1 MTGRDRSLVTELEK
15 RLIWYREEAAEEEFD
30 AEEVD
35 AICVMLQKLSPVKE
49 TRMSREE
56 AYRNIMRRVREEDGV
71 EETDGAGEAGDA
83 DSLDGTKKTD
93 GAKGTVREFEK
104 EDGKK
109 RYFFTRGGLR
119 AAVLFIAVFGA
130 ALLSLN
136 MVTYAREDKSLFT
149 MILERAGV
157 LEIVKEET
165 VEEVVTDF
173 GEETGTFYNSWVEL
187 DKEIKNRIVV
197 PKYIPSDYKL
207 YGINYYNLDNRDKV
221 KADYY
226 DNRGGHILVKMT
238 LWKKNSDEYREV
250 VIDEDTYI
258 LLSEYSNGNTLYY
271 QYEDEYI
278 CMVSVKYGFY
288 QISGNITLEEMM
300 KVREGL
306 GDVK

>member
-15 RLIWYREEAAEEEFD
+15 RLIWYREEATEEEFD

-130 ALLSLN
+130 AMLSLN

-149 MILERAGV
+149 MILERVGLV
-157 LEIVKEET
+157 EIVKEET
-165 VEEVVTDF
+165 ENIIVSRNDEIKV
-173 GEETGTFYNSWVEL
+173 FYDSWAEL
-187 DKEIKNRIVV
+187 DGEIKHQIRV
-197 PKYIPSDYKL
+197 PNYIPEKFVLYNIQYLQLNNRKKL
-207 YGINYYNLDNRDKV
+207 L
-221 KADYY
+221 ADYY
-226 DNRGGHILVKMT
+226 DEGNGHLLISIT
-238 LWKKNSDEYREV
+238 LWDGGDEPYKEMA
-250 VIDEDTYI
+250 IDEERYI
-258 LLSEYSNGNTLYY
+258 LLPKYSNENTLYY
-271 QYEDEYI
+271 EYEDEYI
-278 CMVSVKYGFY
+278 CMISMKNSFY
-288 QISGNITLEEMM
+288 RISGNITLEEMI

-306 GDVK
+306 DDLI